1 MKPAPLVLIVDDAT
15 DNREAYAE
23 YLQMRGFRTAQAGT
37 GKQALEEYDRSLP
50 DVVLLDM
57 RLPDFPGVEV
67 SRRMRSMTSIK
78 ATIIA
83 VSGSAFE
90 QDVAAA
96 MASGCD
102 AFLAK
107 PCMPDTVVGEIR
119 RRLA

>member
-1 MKPAPLVLIVDDAT
+1 MKPAPLILIVDDAS
-15 DNREAYAE
+15 DNREAFAE
-23 YLQMRGFRTAQAGT
+23 YLQLRGFRTAQAGN
-37 GKQALEEYDRSLP
+37 GQQALEEYDRSVP

-57 RLPDFPGVEV
+57 CLPDVPGVEV
-67 SRRMRSMTSIK
+67 SRRIRLMKRGT
-78 ATIIA
+78 TIIA
-83 VSGSAFE
+83 VSACAFE

-107 PCMPDTVVGEIR
+107 PCWPDTVVGEIR